1 MSLGSTGLA
10 LAGRERG
17 CEYQDMLDVSRLDD
31 AARRG
36 PEVAALIAEFRDIN
50 AQRKELQGTLDHLRS
65 QRNSANKRMAA
76 LDKKSDEFAAARDEM
91 RELSQKVKTGETELG
106 ELESKSQDLRMH
118 IPNAPHASVPDGNS
132 EEDNT
137 VEATWGDKPEYSFE
151 PKPHWEIGEELGILD
166 FEAGAKISGA
176 RFCVLRDDGSRLNRA
191 LINFMLDVHGESD
204 YREVWPPALVRRHA
218 MEGTGQ
224 LPKFEDDAFKTSGED
239 EYFLIPTGEVPVTNL
254 HREEILAKEDL
265 PIKYTAYSPCFR
277 AEAGSY
283 GKDTRGL
290 IRQHQF
296 DKVELV
302 QIVEPEHS
310 YEQLVKLR
318 ESAEEVL
325 RRLELHYRV
334 VKLCTGD
341 LGFCAAQT
349 FDLEVWLPGQGAFR
363 EISSCSN
370 FEDYQARRAKIRY
383 RPEVG
388 DKPRMVHTLNGSG
401 LAVGRTIV
409 AILEQHQQADGSVRI
424 PEALRPYM
432 RGQES
437 IAK

>member
-1 MSLGSTGLA
+1 
-10 LAGRERG
+10 
-17 CEYQDMLDVSRLDD
+17 MLDVSRLDD

-36 PEVAALIAEFRDIN
+36 PEVAALIQEFRNIET
-50 AQRKELQGTLDHLRS
+50 QRKELQGTLDNLRA
-65 QRNSANKRMAA
+65 QRNSANKRMAK
-76 LDKKSDEFAAARDEM
+76 LDKKSEEFAGARDEM
-91 RELSQKVKTGETELG
+91 RDLSQEVKSGEAELT
-106 ELESKSQDLRMH
+106 ELESKSHDLRMH
-118 IPNAPHASVPDGNS
+118 IPNAPHASVVDGKGC
-132 EEDNT
+132 EDNA
-137 VEATWGDKPEYSFE
+137 VVSSWGEKPSYDFA
-151 PKPHWEIGEELGILD
+151 PKAHWDIGEHLGILD
-166 FEAGAKISGA
+166 FEAGAKLSGA
-176 RFCVLRDDGSRLNRA
+176 RFCVLRDAGSRLNRA
-191 LINFMLDVHGESD
+191 LINFMLDMHGESG
-204 YREVWPPALVRRHA
+204 YREVWPPALVKRPA

-265 PIKYTAYSPCFR
+265 PIKYTAYTPCFR

-302 QIVEPEHS
+302 QIVEPQHS
-310 YEQLVKLR
+310 YEQLIKLR
-318 ESAEEVL
+318 QSAEEVL

-334 VKLCTGD
+334 VSLCTGD
-341 LGFCAAQT
+341 LGFCAAKT
-349 FDLEVWLPGQGAFR
+349 FDLEVWLPGQEAYR

-383 RPEVG
+383 RPAKGE
-388 DKPRMVHTLNGSG
+388 KARMVHTLNGSG

-424 PEALRPYM
+424 PVALHSYM
-432 RGQES
+432 GGQQRIE
-437 IAK
+437 K

>member
-1 MSLGSTGLA
+1 
-10 LAGRERG
+10 
-17 CEYQDMLDVSRLDD
+17 MLDVSRLDD

-36 PEVAALIAEFRDIN
+36 PEVAALIQEFRDIET
-50 AQRKELQGTLDHLRS
+50 QRKELQGTLDNLRA
-65 QRNSANKRMAA
+65 QRNSANKRMAK
-76 LDKKSDEFAAARDEM
+76 LDKKSDEFASARDEM
-91 RELSQKVKTGETELG
+91 RDLSHRVKSGEVELT
-106 ELESKSQDLRMH
+106 ELESKSHDLRMH
-118 IPNAPHASVPDGNS
+118 IPNAPHASVPDGKG
-132 EEDNT
+132 EEDNP
-137 VEATWGDKPEYSFE
+137 VDSTWGEKPTYDFD
-151 PKPHWEIGEELGILD
+151 PKAHWDIGESLGILD
-166 FEAGAKISGA
+166 FEAGAKLSGA
-176 RFCVLRDDGSRLNRA
+176 RFCVLRDAGSKLNRA
-191 LINFMLDVHGESD
+191 LINFMLDVHGESG
-204 YREVWPPALVRRHA
+204 YREVWPPALVKRHA

-224 LPKFEDDAFKTSGED
+224 LPKFEDDAFKTAGED

-265 PIKYTAYSPCFR
+265 PIKYTAYTPCFR

-302 QIVEPEHS
+302 QILEPEQS
-310 YEQLVKLR
+310 YDQLIKLR
-318 ESAEEVL
+318 QSAEEIL

-334 VKLCTGD
+334 VTLCTGD
-341 LGFCAAQT
+341 LGFCAART
-349 FDLEVWLPGQGAFR
+349 YDIEVWLPGQKAYR

-383 RPEVG
+383 RPAKGE
-388 DKPRMVHTLNGSG
+388 KARMVHTLNGSG

-424 PEALRPYM
+424 PEVLRSYM
-432 RGQES
+432 GGRERIES
-437 IAK
+437 LHS

>member
-1 MSLGSTGLA
+1 
-10 LAGRERG
+10 
-17 CEYQDMLDVSRLDD
+17 MLDVSRLDD

-36 PEVAALIAEFRDIN
+36 PEVAALIKEFRDID
-50 AQRKELQGTLDHLRS
+50 ARRKELQGTLDHLRS
-65 QRNSANKRMAA
+65 RRNGANQQMAS
-76 LDKKSDEFAAARDEM
+76 LDKKSDAFAAAREEM
-91 RELSQKVKTGETELG
+91 REISNQVKAGESELG
-106 ELESKSQDLRMH
+106 ELETRSTDLRMN
-118 IPNAPHASVPDGNS
+118 IPNAPHASVPSGNS
-132 EEDNT
+132 EEDNI
-137 VEATWGDKPEYSFE
+137 VDSTWGEKPEYDFAAKS
-151 PKPHWEIGEELGILD
+151 HWEIGEALGILD
-166 FEAGAKISGA
+166 FEAGAKLSGA
-176 RFCVLRDDGSRLNRA
+176 RFCVLRDDGAKLNRA
-191 LINFMLDVHGESD
+191 LINFMLDVHGESG
-204 YREVWPPALVRRHA
+204 YREVWPPALVKRHA

-224 LPKFEDDAFKTSGED
+224 LPKFENDAFKTSGED

-254 HREEILAKEDL
+254 HREEILALEDL
-265 PIKYTAYSPCFR
+265 PIKYTAYTPCFR

-302 QIVEPEHS
+302 QIVTPETS
-310 YEQLVKLR
+310 YAELLKLR
-318 ESAEEVL
+318 RSAEEIL

-349 FDLEVWLPGQGAFR
+349 FDLEVWLPGQEAYR

-383 RPEVG
+383 RPEAG

-409 AILEQHQQADGSVRI
+409 AILEQHQQADGSVTI

-437 IAK
+437 IPK